1 MAISFLASES
11 VDNSIEFG
19 GDNSLENYATLT
31 MVGQGLQVA
40 VGDPADTTN
49 PLVDFDG
56 AYERV
61 LIGSTTV
68 ANTPYLRVGGA
79 GNQSSRIELAET
91 TTGVGKVMNYG
102 FSFNQTGNVS
112 NTLEI
117 KRHSNSTTGSTIM
130 TLARD
135 NSNVTFAGD
144 LTVSGGDITL
154 GGTGRIQGID
164 TVSAT
169 TDAANKA
176 YVDAHDGGAG
186 IYLPLA
192 GGTLTGDL
200 TISKA
205 ATPLFQLVDTTNN
218 VSLLF
223 GADDSNTF
231 LRSSSGSMFFQT
243 NGGTSA
249 LTLNSSQNAT
259 FAGSLYIPN
268 YIYHN
273 GDTGTHIGYPSVG
286 RFTIA
291 TGSAT
296 RADFTSAGFSLGDY
310 QTNVSANI
318 ILDEDNMASNSATAL
333 VTQQSIKAY
342 VDAKSVGILTLASA
356 NGITVTGGTTAN
368 ATVGVNYTAASNN
381 LVHPATTITD
391 LSQGTSY
398 GTYFLCANSNPGI
411 TYGAVSKIRTG
422 HMRLNDFGAPDGS
435 VNMNAQKITNVATP
449 TGTTDAANK
458 AYVDASVPSL
468 TNYVTLNTAQT
479 ITGAKTFNSNV
490 GIGTTSP
497 NTKLDVISGT
507 NNGIRISA
515 TDTTSNWR
523 DIDIRSYVTEAEA
536 DALTDHTH
544 FFTTNPSGAT
554 ETAFSKYGG
563 TVIQGRDDGNSSFA
577 IRLGNGG
584 GYATRMFM
592 DAVGVTTFSNTVQA
606 SGYKS
611 SDGSAGITGTM
622 TFVDK
627 DSVTRTITYK
637 NGLVVGVTP

>member
-19 GDNSLENYATLT
+19 GDNSLENYATLK
-31 MVGQGLQVA
+31 MVSQGLEVS

-49 PLVDFDG
+49 PLVHFDG

-102 FSFNQTGNVS
+102 FSFNQTGSGS

-296 RADFTSAGFSLGDY
+296 RADFTNAGFSLGDY
-310 QTNVSANI
+310 QTNVSVSI

>member
-1 MAISFLASES
+1 MAISFLTGES

-381 LVHPATTITD
+381 LVHPATTISD
-391 LSQGTSY
+391 LAQGTSY